1 MPSRERKEAYFTQM
15 QELISEYKNI
25 LVVHAD
31 HVGSLQFQKIRQGL
45 RGSAVVLMGKNTMMR
60 RCIAMYLQENK
71 DHPIENILPLI
82 VGNIGFIFTNGD
94 LGDIRTVIDQN
105 TVPAA
110 AKVGVIAESDVIV
123 PPGATGCDPGQ
134 TSWFQ
139 ALNVPTKISKG
150 QIEII
155 SELKLITKGQKV
167 GGSEAALLQKLDI
180 RPFTYGLIL
189 VAVYNNGAV
198 FDAKVLDLTDDDLKT
213 KFLESVR
220 RIAALSLATGIPTL
234 ASLPHIVGGALKTM
248 IAISGMVGYSFEAMA
263 EWNELLSPAAA
274 APAAEEAAA
283 EE

>member
-1 MPSRERKEAYFTQM
+1 MPSRERKEQYFAQM
-15 QELISEYKNI
+15 QDLISTYKNI

-31 HVGSLQFQKIRQGL
+31 HVGSLQLQKIRKAL
-45 RGSAVVLMGKNTMMR
+45 RGEAVVLMGKNTMMR
-60 RCIAMYLQENK
+60 RCITNYLVENK
-71 DHPIENILPLI
+71 EHPIENILPLV

-94 LGDIRTVIDQN
+94 LGEVRTVIDAN

-110 AKVGVIAESDVIV
+110 AKVGVTAACDVIV
-123 PPGATGCDPGQ
+123 PPGPTGCDPGQ

-155 SELKLITKGQKV
+155 SELKLISKGEKV

-180 RPFTYGLIL
+180 RPFTYGLVL
-189 VAVYNNGAV
+189 VAVYNNGSV
-198 FDAKVLDLTDDDLKT
+198 FDAKVLDLTDEDLKA

-220 RIAALSLATGIPTL
+220 RLAAVSLATGIPTL
-234 ASLPHIVGGALKTM
+234 ASLPHSIAGALKTL

-263 EWNELLSPAAA
+263 EWDALLTPA
-274 APAAEEAAA
+274 APAAEAEAPAA